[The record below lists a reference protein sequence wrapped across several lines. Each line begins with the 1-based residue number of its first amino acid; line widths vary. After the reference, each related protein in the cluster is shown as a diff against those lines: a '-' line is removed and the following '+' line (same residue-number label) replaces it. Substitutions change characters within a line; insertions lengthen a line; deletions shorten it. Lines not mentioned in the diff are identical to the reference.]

1 MALRVELHRNV
12 TNFKLLSC
20 SDRER
25 VAFHEHLHA
34 VRSNPITLSVALMD
48 SSVAPHALRGFDFA
62 NCRAAFELDIAKNR
76 IRVLACRRKRP
87 PSKRPS
93 GDAGP

>member
-1 MALRVELHRNV
+1 MALRVQLHRNV
-12 TNFKLLSC
+12 TNFLLLSC

-25 VAFHEHLHA
+25 VAFYEQLHA
-34 VRSNPITLSVALMD
+34 VRSNPISLSEALMD
-48 SSVAPHALRGFDFA
+48 SSIAPHALRSFDFA
-62 NCRAAFELDIAKNR
+62 NCRAAFELDIAKNQ

-93 GDAGP
+93 RDAAL